1 MADAPPIRFPLSEQV
16 RRHILAM
23 IRDTGLRPGEKL
35 PTEAELSTRFDVSR
49 TTIREA
55 LKLLEQD
62 HVVEAVT
69 GHGRFLT
76 AAGAMRVERPITRYE
91 SLTQMLES
99 LGFAVSTSVLDVRE
113 DVCREEESERLG
125 LAEGDPVI
133 RLSRL
138 KYGDG
143 KPLVFSVSVIPRA
156 LLPGPIEH
164 RDWSASLV
172 GALEAHG
179 HRIVSSSARISAVD
193 LPGEAAEKFRLSG
206 LGPWL
211 LVAESCVSQSGAR
224 VLYSEDYHRGSEL
237 AFNVLRRR

>member
-1 MADAPPIRFPLSEQV
+1 MVDAVSSRVRLSEQV
-16 RRHILAM
+16 RSAILAM

-35 PTEAELSTRFDVSR
+35 PSEAELSARFEVSR
-49 TTIREA
+49 TTVREA

-91 SLTQMLES
+91 SLTSMLES
-99 LGFAVSTSVLDVRE
+99 LGFSVTTSVLDVRE
-113 DVCREEESERLG
+113 GECTPEESRSLD
-125 LAEGDPVI
+125 LQEGDRVI

-143 KPLVFSVSVIPRA
+143 KPLVFSVSAIPRS
-156 LLPGPIEH
+156 LLPGPIDH

-179 HRIVSSSARISAVD
+179 HRIVSSSARISAVE
-193 LPGEAAEKFRLSG
+193 LPAEPERTFRLSG

-211 LVAESCVSQSGAR
+211 LVAESCVSQDGAR
-224 VLYSEDYHRGSEL
+224 VLYSEDYHRGSEI